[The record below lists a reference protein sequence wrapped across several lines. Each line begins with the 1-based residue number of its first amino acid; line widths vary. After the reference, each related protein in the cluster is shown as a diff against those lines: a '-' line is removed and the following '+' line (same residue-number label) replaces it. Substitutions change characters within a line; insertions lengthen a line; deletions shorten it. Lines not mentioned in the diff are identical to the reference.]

1 MFKELLALIC
11 VSLFVPVFLEGNWI
25 IKASSLETLKSKNES
40 DLVSAIP
47 INHSANNQ
55 SITYINLTNN
65 LARKQNYNISIFEN
79 EIPYDPPILT
89 INAGDIVTWKN
100 YDIDTHTVTY
110 GIVNTKG
117 VGKYF
122 NSGFIEHGE
131 TFKHKFDTSG
141 EFPYFCSLH
150 TSMIGKVIVK

>member
-1 MFKELLALIC
+1 MNL
-11 VSLFVPVFLEGNWI
+11 
-25 IKASSLETLKSKNES
+25 ASSLETLKSKNES
-40 DLVSAIP
+40 GLVSGTP

-65 LARKQNYNISIFEN
+65 LARIENYNISIFEN
-79 EIPYDPPILT
+79 EIPFDPPILT

-122 NSGFIEHGE
+122 NSDFIEHGD